1 MKNKRLSVLLRNSDA
16 VLIKHALLCEPA
28 ISVFQQKHGLLVEQ
42 PVRGLSLKG
51 FDSGH
56 EPVF

>member
-1 MKNKRLSVLLRNSDA
+1 MKNKRLSVLLRNSET
-16 VLIKHALLCEPA
+16 VMRKHALLCEPA
-28 ISVFQQKHGLLVEQ
+28 ISVFQQKHGLQVEQ
-42 PVRGLSLKG
+42 PVRDLSLEG